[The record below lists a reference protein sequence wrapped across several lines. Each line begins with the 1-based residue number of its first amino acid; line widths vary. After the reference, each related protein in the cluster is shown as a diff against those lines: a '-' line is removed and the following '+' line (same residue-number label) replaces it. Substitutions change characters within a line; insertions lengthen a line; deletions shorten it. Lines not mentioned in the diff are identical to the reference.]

1 MHFFSTSLLSRI
13 HNRGKIT
20 IIVTYFIDKNTKN
33 SKIIIL
39 TNNSFVFIIQRE
51 ILMSDNKKTI
61 PVFERYAIFQT
72 GGKQY
77 QAIEGKTIA
86 IEKLEGN
93 QGDSVEFEEVLLRKT
108 GHNDIQIGQPYLQTP
123 IKASIVKQMRGP
135 KLVVFK
141 FKRRKKSRV
150 KKGHRQSLT
159 VIRIEAI

>member
-1 MHFFSTSLLSRI
+1 MI
-13 HNRGKIT
+13 E
-20 IIVTYFIDKNTKN
+20 TYYNLKN
-33 SKIIIL
+33 SKGNIPMA
-39 TNNSFVFIIQRE
+39 QA
-51 ILMSDNKKTI
+51 KKTF

-93 QGDSVEFEEVLLRKT
+93 QGDTVEFKEVLLRKT
-108 GHNDIQIGQPYLQTP
+108 GEDALEIGKPFVESSI

-135 KLVVFK
+135 KIVVFK

-150 KKGHRQSLT
+150 KKGHRQSIT
-159 VIRIEAI
+159 VIRVESI